1 MVRHPGNWNGKTGGK
16 ERERKTSGEIR
27 VAIIVIR
34 TYIAR
39 ILMIVISGNE
49 FIQTPKLVSVM

>member
-16 ERERKTSGEIR
+16 EREKTSGEIR
-27 VAIIVIR
+27 VVINLIR

-39 ILMIVISGNE
+39 ILLIVISGNE